1 MSGDAGKAGNTGE
14 AAGNTGEA
22 AGNTGGDTGNGGQ
35 GAGNGG
41 QAYKGKGRVRAQSSS
56 SPSSSTATP
65 PKGASKGASSY
76 APRRNAPPREPEPVG
91 FAARPNPARI
101 AAYAG
106 LAVVG
111 ALVGLAGTLVQAAW
125 FPGGLIIALVAAAG
139 LFYGGRVLTRTQ
151 IGALAPAV
159 GWFITVFLL
168 LSGRPEGDY
177 VFGDELGL
185 ILFMLGGT
193 AVAVICAT
201 TSRVPQSAMHNGRS
215 GT

>member
-1 MSGDAGKAGNTGE
+1 MSGDTGKAGEARGDGRTAGSAGSAGG
-14 AAGNTGEA
+14 AAGNA
-22 AGNTGGDTGNGGQ
+22 GGDGGKTR
-35 GAGNGG
+35 
-41 QAYKGKGRVRAQSSS
+41 KGKGRVRAQSAAAPSS
-56 SPSSSTATP
+56 SPASSS
-65 PKGASKGASSY
+65 SSSSY
-76 APRRNAPPREPEPVG
+76 APRRNAPPREPAPVG

-101 AAYAG
+101 AVYAG
-106 LAVVG
+106 LAVLG

-125 FPGGLIIALVAAAG
+125 FPGGLIVALVAAAG

-151 IGALAPAV
+151 IGALAPAA
-159 GWFITVFLL
+159 GWFVTVFLL

-201 TSRVPQSAMHNGRS
+201 TSKVPQSAMHSGGS

>member
-1 MSGDAGKAGNTGE
+1 MSGGTGQAGKAGSGGGSVGKGAGTGK
-14 AAGNTGEA
+14 
-22 AGNTGGDTGNGGQ
+22 
-35 GAGNGG
+35 AGNGG
-41 QAYKGKGRVRAQSSS
+41 GSAGDAEGAAGKAREGKGRVRARSSASASS
-56 SPSSSTATP
+56 SP
-65 PKGASKGASSY
+65 SSY

-125 FPGGLIIALVAAAG
+125 FPGGLIIALAAAAG
-139 LFYGGRVLTRTQ
+139 LFYGGRVLIRTQ
-151 IGALAPAV
+151 IGALAPAA

-201 TSRVPQSAMHNGRS
+201 TSRVPQSAMHSGRS

>member
-1 MSGDAGKAGNTGE
+1 MSGGTGKAGSGGASAGKGGGPGGNAEGAAGKAGS
-14 AAGNTGEA
+14 
-22 AGNTGGDTGNGGQ
+22 
-35 GAGNGG
+35 GAGSAGMAEG
-41 QAYKGKGRVRAQSSS
+41 SAGKAREGKGRVRARSSASAS
-56 SPSSSTATP
+56 S
-65 PKGASKGASSY
+65 SSY

-125 FPGGLIIALVAAAG
+125 FPGGLIIALAAAAG
-139 LFYGGRVLTRTQ
+139 LFYGGRVLIRTQ
-151 IGALAPAV
+151 IGALAPAA

-201 TSRVPQSAMHNGRS
+201 TSRVPQSAMHSGRS

>member
-1 MSGDAGKAGNTGE
+1 MSGGTGKDGKAGSGGGSVGKGGGTG
-14 AAGNTGEA
+14 
-22 AGNTGGDTGNGGQ
+22 Q
-35 GAGNGG
+35 AGNGG
-41 QAYKGKGRVRAQSSS
+41 GSAGGSAGKVRESKGRVRARSSASAS
-56 SPSSSTATP
+56 SP
-65 PKGASKGASSY
+65 SSY

-125 FPGGLIIALVAAAG
+125 FPGGLIIALAAAAG
-139 LFYGGRVLTRTQ
+139 LFYGGRVLIRTQ
-151 IGALAPAV
+151 IGALAPAA

-201 TSRVPQSAMHNGRS
+201 TSRVPQSAMHSGRS

>member
-1 MSGDAGKAGNTGE
+1 MSGGTGKDGRAGSGGGSVGKGGGTGQAGNGGGSAGKAGGS
-14 AAGNTGEA
+14 AGKARE
-22 AGNTGGDTGNGGQ
+22 
-35 GAGNGG
+35 
-41 QAYKGKGRVRAQSSS
+41 GKGRVRARSSASAS
-56 SPSSSTATP
+56 SP
-65 PKGASKGASSY
+65 SSY

-125 FPGGLIIALVAAAG
+125 FPGGLIIALAAAAG
-139 LFYGGRVLTRTQ
+139 LFYGGRVLIRTQ
-151 IGALAPAV
+151 IGALAPAA

-201 TSRVPQSAMHNGRS
+201 TSRVPQSAMHSGRS

>member
-1 MSGDAGKAGNTGE
+1 MSGGTGKDGKAGNGAGAGGNAEGAAGKAGSGAGSAGNAEG
-14 AAGNTGEA
+14 AAGKARE
-22 AGNTGGDTGNGGQ
+22 
-35 GAGNGG
+35 
-41 QAYKGKGRVRAQSSS
+41 GKGRVRARSSASASS
-56 SPSSSTATP
+56 SP
-65 PKGASKGASSY
+65 SSY

-101 AAYAG
+101 AACAG

-125 FPGGLIIALVAAAG
+125 FPGGLIIALAAAAG
-139 LFYGGRVLTRTQ
+139 LFYGGRVLIRTQ
-151 IGALAPAV
+151 IGALAPAA

-201 TSRVPQSAMHNGRS
+201 TSRVPQSAMHSGRS

>member
-1 MSGDAGKAGNTGE
+1 MNGGGSAGDAEGAAGKAGGS
-14 AAGNTGEA
+14 AGKARE
-22 AGNTGGDTGNGGQ
+22 
-35 GAGNGG
+35 
-41 QAYKGKGRVRAQSSS
+41 GKGRVRARSSASS
-56 SPSSSTATP
+56 SP
-65 PKGASKGASSY
+65 SSY

-139 LFYGGRVLTRTQ
+139 LFYGGRVLIRTQ
-151 IGALAPAV
+151 IGALAPAA

-201 TSRVPQSAMHNGRS
+201 TSRVPQSAMHSGRS